1 MMHLAYL
8 FWSVEILKYENL
20 RGEPFLLEKLNMLT
34 EIIDHV

>member
-20 RGEPFLLEKLNMLT
+20 RGEPFLKLNMLT
-34 EIIDHV
+34 EIIDHG